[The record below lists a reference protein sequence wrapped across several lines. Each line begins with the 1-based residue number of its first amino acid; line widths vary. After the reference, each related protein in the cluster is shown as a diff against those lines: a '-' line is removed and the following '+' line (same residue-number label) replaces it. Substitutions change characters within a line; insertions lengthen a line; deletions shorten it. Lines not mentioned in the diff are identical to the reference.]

1 MSDKNNYF
9 LTTPIY
15 YVNDKPHIGHA
26 YTTILADVLARFHRT
41 MGDDVFFL
49 TGLDEHGL
57 KVQQAADEKGISPQ
71 QHCDEMAP
79 RFINLWKKLHIQ
91 YDDFIR
97 TTEKRHEKVVQDILK
112 YVFER
117 GDIYF
122 DEYTGEYCVG
132 CERFYT
138 EKELVDGKCPQHEKP
153 LETITEKN
161 YFFKM
166 SKYQKQLVEY
176 INDNSDFIQPKH
188 RKNEILG
195 FLKQTLDDLCISRP
209 KSRLNWGI
217 ELPFD
222 KDYVTYVWF
231 DALINYVTA
240 PGYSNND
247 KSFNKWWPAVH
258 LIGKDILM
266 THAVYWPT
274 MLFSANIPQPK
285 TIFAHGWWLIGE
297 SKMSKS
303 LGNVINPLELI
314 DKYGV
319 DPLRYYLMREMVLGQ
334 DASFTMESFIKRYNS
349 DLANDFGNLFSR
361 VSTLIAKNF
370 ENVIPEPSELTVV
383 EIEIQK
389 HAESVIKQTNNLIE
403 KMRINEAIEEI
414 LQFVRSINRYMEQ
427 QAPWELVKTDKSA
440 AARVLYTAA
449 ESLRVSALLLQP
461 IMPNRT
467 KIILDIFNAMDTELK
482 WGKLKSGIVI
492 KKHSP
497 LFPRIKVEK
506 SIVKKVK
513 ESEQENVITYDE
525 FQKIELKT
533 ALILEAEKVEGADRL
548 LKLKIAVGG
557 EKRQIVGGIAE
568 HYELE
573 ELIGKMIVIVANLEP
588 ITVRG
593 IESNGM
599 LLAAKKGE
607 DLSLIIIDSN
617 KVESGTRIF

>member
-1 MSDKNNYF
+1 MSGKNNYF

-26 YTTILADVLARFHRT
+26 YTTILADVLSRFHRT
-41 MGDDVFFL
+41 VGDKVFFL

-79 RFINLWKKLHIQ
+79 RFINLWKNLHIK

-97 TTEKRHEKVVQDILK
+97 TTEKRHESVVKDILK
-112 YVFER
+112 MVYDR

-138 EKELVDGKCPQHEKP
+138 EKELLDGKCPQHDKP

-166 SKYQKQLVEY
+166 SKYQQKLIDY
-176 INDNSDFIQPKH
+176 INDKPNFIQPKH

-195 FLKQTLDDLCISRP
+195 FLRQPLDDLCISRP

-222 KDYVTYVWF
+222 SDYVTYVWF

-240 PGYSNND
+240 PGYSTDD
-247 KSFNKWWPAVH
+247 KSFKIWWPAVH

-274 MLFSANIPQPK
+274 MLFSAGIPQPK
-285 TIFAHGWWLIGE
+285 TIFAHGWWLSGE

-303 LGNVINPLELI
+303 LGNVVNPLDLI

-361 VSTLIAKNF
+361 VSTLIAMNF
-370 ENVIPEPSELTVV
+370 DNVIPEYDELAKEEVK
-383 EIEIQK
+383 IQIS
-389 HAESVIKQTNNLIE
+389 AEAVIQQVNQLIE

-427 QAPWELVKTDKSA
+427 QAPWKLVKTDKSA

-461 IMPNRT
+461 VMPNRT
-467 KIILDIFNAMDTELK
+467 EIILDTLDSKETELK
-482 WGKLKSGIVI
+482 WGKLKSGVVI

-506 SIVKKVK
+506 SVEKVK
-513 ESEQENVITYDE
+513 EPKQDNVITYDE
-525 FQKIELKT
+525 FQNVELKT
-533 ALILEAEKVEGADRL
+533 ALILEAEKVEEADRL
-548 LKLKIAVGG
+548 LKLQIKVGE

-568 HYELE
+568 HYKVE
-573 ELIGKMIVIVANLEP
+573 ELIGKMIVIATNLEP
-588 ITVRG
+588 VTIRG

-599 LLAAKKGE
+599 LLAAKKGKE
-607 DLSLIIIDSN
+607 LSLIVIETDL
-617 KVESGTRIF
+617 VESGVRIF